1 MFVTKDNWKQNK
13 METKTKKSLPY
24 KRRNDEIHI
33 YGKIEKVFDVLL
45 WKKKKRL
52 NENKKIMKKHQF

>member
-45 WKKKKRL
+45 WKKKK
-52 NENKKIMKKHQF
+52 KIK